1 LKNVL
6 LKLARYMKVKTE
18 LGVLVK
24 EQFLYPQEQLM
35 KVRKDQ
41 CQLCIGIPKELDGIE
56 NRICLTPEAVALI
69 VNNGHIVQM
78 ESGAGNN
85 AKFSDREY
93 SEAGAKIQYDRKEV
107 FASDIILKV
116 DPPTMEEISYMKPG
130 KTLISALQMAKLDPE
145 YITEINKKRITG
157 IAYEFLEDKAGGK
170 PVVKSMSEIAGSA
183 VMLIAA
189 EYLTTKNGMGV
200 ILGGV
205 TGVPSTKVLILG
217 AGTVAEYAARTAIG
231 LGAEVKVFDRHLYRL
246 RRLKLN
252 VGLQLYTSAIDTIN
266 LRKELKEAD
275 VVIGSLRAE
284 EGSACVVTDEMV
296 TEMKPNSIVIDV
308 SIDQG
313 GCFETSSITNH
324 LNPVFRKYDVI
335 HFCVPNIPSRVA
347 RTASISLS
355 NIFAPILLQ
364 IAETGGVE
372 SMIHYKEWFRNSI
385 YSYKGYLT
393 NPIMAKKY
401 NESYKDIKLL
411 TAGLR

>member
-1 LKNVL
+1 
-6 LKLARYMKVKTE
+6 MKVKSE
-18 LGVLVK
+18 LGVLLK
-24 EQFLYPQEQLM
+24 EQILYPKEQLL

-41 CQLCIGIPKELDGIE
+41 TQLYIGIPKELDGIE
-56 NRICLTPEAVALI
+56 NRVCLTPEAVALI
-69 VNNGHIVQM
+69 VNNGHVVQL

-85 AKFSDREY
+85 AKYTDREY
-93 SEAGAKIQYDRKEV
+93 SEAGAKIVYDRQEV
-107 FASDIILKV
+107 FSSEIVLKV
-116 DPPTMEEISYMKPG
+116 DPPTMEEISFMKPG
-130 KTLISALQMAKLDPE
+130 KTLISALQMAKLDQE
-145 YITEINKKRITG
+145 YIKEINKKRITG
-157 IAYEFLEDKAGGK
+157 IAYEFLEDKGGGK

-189 EYLTTKNGMGV
+189 EYLTTKNGMGI

-205 TGVPSTKVLILG
+205 TGVPSTKVMILG

-252 VGLQLYTSAIDTIN
+252 VGLQLYTSAIDAIT
-266 LRKELKEAD
+266 LRKELREAD

-284 EGSACVVTDEMV
+284 EGSSCLVTEEMV
-296 TEMKPNSIVIDV
+296 AEMKPNSIVIDV

-324 LNPVFRKYDVI
+324 VNPVFRKYDVI

-364 IAETGGVE
+364 IAESGGVE
-372 SMIHYKEWFRNSI
+372 SMIHHKEWFMNSI

-401 NESYKDIKLL
+401 NESYKDIKVL
-411 TAGLR
+411 TAGLM